1 MRDLT
6 YIRELFSKEDE
17 VLQSIPNGLAERGMP
32 QISIPPE
39 VGRTLYLL
47 AKISGATRILEL
59 GTLGGYSTI
68 CLARALPSTGKCF
81 TIELN
86 AEHARFA
93 KENISRANLDEQVTV
108 IVGDASEQLEKLA
121 QSGER
126 FDFFFIDAD
135 KPNFD
140 HYLEKAIS
148 LAAPNAVI
156 AMDNLLYFGD
166 SVVDETNDHPILAKL
181 REVNQTLAQDPRLES
196 MLLPIGDGL
205 GIAKVKSV

>member
-1 MRDLT
+1 M
-6 YIRELFSKEDE
+6 FAKEDE
-17 VLQSIPNGLAERGMP
+17 VLKSIPYGLAERGMP

-93 KENISRANLDEQVTV
+93 NNLDEQVTV
-108 IVGDASEQLEKLA
+108 IVGDASKQLEILA

-166 SVVDETNDHPILAKL
+166 SVLDETNDNPILAKL
-181 REVNQTLAQDPRLES
+181 RQVNQTLAQDPRIES
-196 MLLPIGDGL
+196 MLLPIGDEL

>member
-6 YIRELFSKEDE
+6 YIRELFAKEDE
-17 VLQSIPNGLAERGMP
+17 VLKSIPNGLAERGMP

-47 AKISGATRILEL
+47 AKISGTTRILEL

-68 CLARALPSTGKCF
+68 Y
-81 TIELN
+81 
-86 AEHARFA
+86 
-93 KENISRANLDEQVTV
+93 
-108 IVGDASEQLEKLA
+108 
-121 QSGER
+121 R

-166 SVVDETNDHPILAKL
+166 SVLDETNDNPILAKL
-181 REVNQTLAQDPRLES
+181 RQVNQTLAQDPRIES

-205 GIAKVKSV
+205 GIAKVKSA